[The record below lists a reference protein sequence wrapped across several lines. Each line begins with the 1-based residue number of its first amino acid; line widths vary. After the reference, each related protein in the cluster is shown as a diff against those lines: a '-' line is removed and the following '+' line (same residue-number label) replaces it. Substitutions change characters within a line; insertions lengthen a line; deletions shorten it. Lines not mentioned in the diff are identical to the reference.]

1 MLEKIDSPADL
12 RKLKQG
18 DLLPL
23 AEELREEILKAV
35 SETGGHL
42 ATNMGAVELTLALH
56 YVFTT
61 PQDKIVWDVGNQT
74 YAHKLITGRREQFY
88 TLRQYG
94 GLSGFTKIEESEYD
108 VFGAGHA
115 STAVS
120 AAFGLACARD
130 LAKEKYKLVAVFG
143 DGALTGGLAY
153 EGLNNAG
160 ASGKDFL
167 AILNDNSMSISKNVG
182 AIAQYLT
189 SFLTDETYNK
199 IKADIWEL
207 VGKTKSGVKLRAL
220 VSYMD
225 ENIKSFLL
233 PGAFFEKLGFR
244 YFGPVDGHNLPLLLK
259 TLKQIKKLS
268 GPILLHVLTTKGKG
282 FPPAEKDA
290 ARFHGVSA
298 FDKVTGVTLAP
309 PTGISYM
316 QVFGDTMVRL
326 AEKNPDLVAITAAMC
341 QGTGLLEFSKKFP
354 ERFFDVG
361 IAEGHGGTFAGGL
374 AVGGKRPVYA
384 IYSTFLQRAYD
395 QMIHDIALQ
404 SLPVVFGIDRAGL
417 VGEDGPTHHG
427 IFDIPY
433 LRCLPNIVVAVP
445 KDGQELAN
453 LLYTAV
459 NYKKGPFSLRYP
471 RATIP
476 DPPAGPS
483 TTFGTGEFKE
493 IEIGSWEILDKGE
506 GVLVIACGTMVYP
519 ARNALRQ
526 LREDGYH
533 LTLANARFIKPL
545 DERLLDLLFTD
556 HRVVLTVEEGALA
569 GGLGSAVMEYLEAR
583 RLSGISVRRMGIPD
597 RFIHQG
603 ARKILLEEVGLTEEG
618 IKTELAQMN
627 LNLAKKKS
635 RVISG

>member
-1 MLEKIDSPADL
+1 MILEKINSPADL
-12 RKLKQG
+12 RKLKQA
-18 DLLPL
+18 DLAPL
-23 AEELREEILKAV
+23 SEELRSEILKTV
-35 SETGGHL
+35 SQTGGHL

-56 YVFTT
+56 YVFNT

-74 YAHKLITGRREQFY
+74 YAHKLITGRRGRFH
-88 TLRQYG
+88 TLRQYE

-115 STAVS
+115 STAIS
-120 AAFGLACARD
+120 AAFGMACARD
-130 LAKEKYKLVAVFG
+130 LSQEKYKVIAVFG

-189 SFLTDETYNK
+189 GVLTDETYNK

-207 VGKTKSGVKLRAL
+207 VGKTKSGLKLRSL

-225 ENIKSFLL
+225 ENIKGFFL
-233 PGAFFEKLGFR
+233 PGIIFEKLGFR
-244 YFGPVDGHNLPLLLK
+244 YFGPMDGHDLPKLIK
-259 TLKQIKKLS
+259 TLKQIKGLP

-282 FPPAEKDA
+282 FPPAEQDA

-298 FDKVTGVTLAP
+298 FDKVTGATLAP
-309 PTGISYM
+309 SSGTSYM
-316 QVFGDTMVRL
+316 QAFGETMVKL
-326 AEKNPDLVAITAAMC
+326 AEADPDVVAVTAAMC
-341 QGTGLLEFSKKFP
+341 QGTGLSEFARKYP
-354 ERFFDVG
+354 DRFFDVG
-361 IAEGHGGTFAGGL
+361 IAEGHGGTFAAGL
-374 AVGGKRPVYA
+374 AAAGKKPVYA

-395 QMIHDIALQ
+395 QVIHDIALQ
-404 SLPVVFGIDRAGL
+404 KLPVVFGIDRAGL

-433 LRCLPNIVVAVP
+433 LRCLPNIVVSVP
-445 KDGQELAN
+445 KDGEELAN

-459 NYKKGPFSLRYP
+459 NYKNGPFSIRYP
-471 RATIP
+471 RASIP
-476 DPPAGPS
+476 DKL
-483 TTFGTGEFKE
+483 TGEFKE
-493 IEIGSWEILDKGE
+493 IEIGSWEVLEKGE
-506 GVLVIACGTMVYP
+506 GVLVIACGTMVHP
-519 ARNALRQ
+519 AQNVVRQ
-526 LREDGYH
+526 MREEGYH
-533 LTLANARFIKPL
+533 LTLVNARFVKPL
-545 DERLLDLLFTD
+545 DGRLLDLLFTD
-556 HRVVLTVEEGALA
+556 HRVVLTIEEGALA
-569 GGLGSAVMEYLEAR
+569 GGLGSAVMEYMEAR
-583 RLSGISVRRMGIPD
+583 KLSGISFRRLGIPD

-618 IKTELAQMN
+618 IKAELAAMN

-635 RVISG
+635 RVASE

>member
-1 MLEKIDSPADL
+1 MLEKINSPADL

-23 AEELREEILKAV
+23 AQELREQILLTV
-35 SETGGHL
+35 SQTGGHL

-56 YVFTT
+56 YVFNT
-61 PQDKIVWDVGNQT
+61 PQDKLVWDVGNQT
-74 YAHKLITGRREQFY
+74 YAHKLITGRREHFQ

-115 STAVS
+115 STAIS
-120 AAFGLACARD
+120 AAFGMASARD
-130 LAKEKYKLVAVFG
+130 LAKEKYKVVAVFG

-233 PGAFFEKLGFR
+233 PGALFEKLSFR
-244 YFGPVDGHNLPLLLK
+244 YFGPVDGHNLPLLIK

-282 FPPAEKDA
+282 FSPAEKDA
-290 ARFHGVSA
+290 SKFHGVST
-298 FDKVTGVTLAP
+298 FDKITGASLAP
-309 PTGISYM
+309 PSGTSYM
-316 QVFGDTMVRL
+316 QVFGDAMIQL
-326 AEKNPDLVAITAAMC
+326 AEKNPDLVAVTAAMC
-341 QGTGLLEFSKKFP
+341 QGTGLLEFSKKYP

-361 IAEGHGGTFAGGL
+361 IAEAHGGTFAAGL
-374 AVGGKRPVYA
+374 AAAGKRPVYA

-395 QMIHDIALQ
+395 QVIHDIALQ
-404 SLPVVFGIDRAGL
+404 NLPVVFAIDRAGL

-433 LRCLPNIVVAVP
+433 LRCLPNIVVSVP

-453 LLYTAV
+453 LLYTGIT
-459 NYKKGPFSLRYP
+459 YKKGPFSLRYP
-471 RATIP
+471 RASVP
-476 DPPAGPS
+476 DRPIGS
-483 TTFGTGEFKE
+483 FQE
-493 IEIGSWEILDKGE
+493 IEIGSWEVLEKGE
-506 GVLVIACGTMVYP
+506 GVLVIACGTMVFP
-519 ARNALRQ
+519 ARNVVRQ
-526 LREDGYH
+526 LAEEGYF
-533 LTLANARFIKPL
+533 LTLTNARFIKPL

-569 GGLGSAVMEYLEAR
+569 GGLGSAVMEYMEAR
-583 RLSGISVRRMGIPD
+583 KLSGISVRRMGIPD

-618 IKTELAQMN
+618 IKTELARMN
-627 LNLAKKKS
+627 LNLAKRKS
-635 RVISG
+635 RVVSE

>member
-1 MLEKIDSPADL
+1 MILERINAPSDL
-12 RKLKQG
+12 RKLKQS
-18 DLLPL
+18 DLIPL
-23 AEELREEILKAV
+23 AEELRAEILKTV
-35 SETGGHL
+35 SQTGGHL

-56 YVFTT
+56 YVFNT

-74 YAHKLITGRREQFY
+74 YAHKLITGRRKRFH
-88 TLRQYG
+88 TLRQYD

-115 STAVS
+115 STAIS
-120 AAFGLACARD
+120 AAFGMACARD
-130 LAKEKYKLVAVFG
+130 LAKEKYKVVAVFG
-143 DGALTGGLAY
+143 DGSLTGGLAY

-189 SFLTDETYNK
+189 GVLTDATYNK

-207 VGKTKSGVKLRAL
+207 VGKTKSGLKLRSL

-225 ENIKSFLL
+225 ENIKGFFM
-233 PGAFFEKLGFR
+233 PGTFFEKLGFR
-244 YFGPVDGHNLPLLLK
+244 YFGPMEGHDLPKLVK
-259 TLKQIKKLS
+259 TLKQIKNLS
-268 GPILLHVLTTKGKG
+268 GPILLHVLTVKGKG
-282 FPPAEKDA
+282 FVPAEQDA

-298 FDKVTGVTLAP
+298 FDKVTGATLAP
-309 PTGISYM
+309 SSGTSYM
-316 QVFGDTMVRL
+316 QAFGETMVKL
-326 AEKNPDLVAITAAMC
+326 AKTDPSVVAITAAMC
-341 QGTGLLEFSKKFP
+341 QGTGLSEFAKKYP

-361 IAEGHGGTFAGGL
+361 IAEGHGGTFAAGL
-374 AVGGKRPVYA
+374 AAVGKKPVYA

-395 QMIHDIALQ
+395 QVVHDIALQ
-404 SLPVVFGIDRAGL
+404 NLPVVFGIDRAGL

-433 LRCLPNIVVAVP
+433 LRCLPNIVVSVP
-445 KDGQELAN
+445 KDGEELAN

-459 NYKKGPFSLRYP
+459 NYKNGPFSIRYP
-471 RATIP
+471 RAGIP
-476 DPPAGPS
+476 DQL
-483 TTFGTGEFKE
+483 TGELKE
-493 IEIGSWEILDKGE
+493 IEIGSWEVLEKGE

-519 ARNALRQ
+519 AGNVVRQ
-526 LREDGYH
+526 LREEGYH
-533 LTLANARFIKPL
+533 ITLANARFIKPL
-545 DERLLDLLFTD
+545 DERLLDLLFTS
-556 HRVVLTVEEGALA
+556 HRVVLTIEEGALA
-569 GGLGSAVMEYLEAR
+569 GGLGSAVMEYMEAR
-583 RLSGISVRRMGIPD
+583 KLSGISFRRMGIPD

-618 IKTELAQMN
+618 IKAELASMN

-635 RVISG
+635 WVVSE

>member
-1 MLEKIDSPADL
+1 M
-12 RKLKQG
+12 
-18 DLLPL
+18 
-23 AEELREEILKAV
+23 AEEVREYILKTV
-35 SETGGHL
+35 SQTGGHL

-56 YVFTT
+56 YVFNT

-74 YAHKLITGRREQFY
+74 YAHKLITGRRENFHM
-88 TLRQYG
+88 LRQYG

-115 STAVS
+115 STAIS
-120 AAFGLACARD
+120 AAFGIACARD
-130 LAKEKYKLVAVFG
+130 LEKEKYKVVAVFG

-189 SFLTDETYNK
+189 SFLADETYNK
-199 IKADIWEL
+199 VKADIWQL
-207 VGKTKSGVKLRAL
+207 VGKTKSGLKLRSL

-225 ENIKSFLL
+225 ENVKGFFL
-233 PGAFFEKLGFR
+233 PGIIFEKLGFR
-244 YFGPVDGHNLPLLLK
+244 YFGPMDGHDLPKLVK
-259 TLKQIKKLS
+259 TLKQIKNLS

-282 FPPAEKDA
+282 FPPAERDA
-290 ARFHGVSA
+290 SRFHGVSA
-298 FDKVTGVTLAP
+298 FDKVTGASLAP
-309 PTGISYM
+309 AAGTSYM
-316 QVFGDTMVRL
+316 QAFGETMVKL
-326 AEKNPDLVAITAAMC
+326 AEAGPDIVAVTAAMC
-341 QGTGLLEFSKKFP
+341 QGTGLAEFSKKYP

-361 IAEGHGGTFAGGL
+361 IAEAHGGTFAGGL
-374 AVGGKRPVYA
+374 AAAGKKPVYA

-395 QMIHDIALQ
+395 QVVHDIALQ
-404 SLPVVFGIDRAGL
+404 SLPVVFAIDRAGL

-433 LRCLPNIVVAVP
+433 LRCLPNVVVSVP
-445 KDGQELAN
+445 KDGQELAD
-453 LLYTAV
+453 LLFTAV
-459 NYKKGPFSLRYP
+459 HYKKGPFSLRYP
-471 RATIP
+471 RSGIP
-476 DPPAGPS
+476 DKL
-483 TTFGTGEFKE
+483 TGKFKE
-493 IEIGSWEILDKGE
+493 IEIGSWEILEKGE

-519 ARNALRQ
+519 ARNVVRQ
-526 LREDGYH
+526 LFEEGYNI
-533 LTLANARFIKPL
+533 TLANARFIKPL

-569 GGLGSAVMEYLEAR
+569 GGLGSAVMEYMEAR
-583 RLSGISVRRMGIPD
+583 KLSGISFRRMGIPD

-603 ARKILLEEVGLTEEG
+603 ARKILLEEVRLTEEG
-618 IKTELAQMN
+618 IRSELTQMN

-635 RVISG
+635 RVASE

>member
-1 MLEKIDSPADL
+1 MLEKINSPMDL

-18 DLLPL
+18 DLPPL
-23 AEELREEILKAV
+23 AEEVREYILKTV
-35 SETGGHL
+35 SQTGGHL

-56 YVFTT
+56 YVFNT

-74 YAHKLITGRREQFY
+74 YAHKLITGRRENFHM
-88 TLRQYG
+88 LRQYG

-115 STAVS
+115 STAIS
-120 AAFGLACARD
+120 AAFGIACARD
-130 LAKEKYKLVAVFG
+130 LEKEKYKVVAVFG

-189 SFLTDETYNK
+189 SFLADETYNK
-199 IKADIWEL
+199 VKADIWQL
-207 VGKTKSGVKLRAL
+207 VGKTKSGLKLRSL

-225 ENIKSFLL
+225 ENVKGFFL
-233 PGAFFEKLGFR
+233 PGIIFEKLGFR
-244 YFGPVDGHNLPLLLK
+244 YFGPMDGHDLPKLVK
-259 TLKQIKKLS
+259 TLKQIKNLS

-282 FPPAEKDA
+282 FPPAERDA
-290 ARFHGVSA
+290 SRFHGVSA
-298 FDKVTGVTLAP
+298 FDKVTGASLAP
-309 PTGISYM
+309 AAGTSYM
-316 QVFGDTMVRL
+316 QAFGETMVKL
-326 AEKNPDLVAITAAMC
+326 AEAGPDIVAVTAAMC
-341 QGTGLLEFSKKFP
+341 QGTGLAEFSKKYP

-361 IAEGHGGTFAGGL
+361 IAEAHGGTFAGGL
-374 AVGGKRPVYA
+374 AAAGKKPVYA

-395 QMIHDIALQ
+395 QVVHDIALQ
-404 SLPVVFGIDRAGL
+404 SLPVVFAIDRAGL

-433 LRCLPNIVVAVP
+433 LRCLPNVVVSVP
-445 KDGQELAN
+445 KDGQELAD
-453 LLYTAV
+453 LLFTAV
-459 NYKKGPFSLRYP
+459 HYKKGPFSLRYP
-471 RATIP
+471 RSGIP
-476 DPPAGPS
+476 DKL
-483 TTFGTGEFKE
+483 TGKFKE
-493 IEIGSWEILDKGE
+493 IEIGSWEILEKGE

-519 ARNALRQ
+519 ARNVVRQ
-526 LREDGYH
+526 LFEEGYNI
-533 LTLANARFIKPL
+533 TLANARFIKPL

-569 GGLGSAVMEYLEAR
+569 GGLGSAVMEYMEAR
-583 RLSGISVRRMGIPD
+583 KLSGISFRRMGIPD

-603 ARKILLEEVGLTEEG
+603 ARKILLEEVRLTEEG
-618 IKTELAQMN
+618 IRSELTQMN

-635 RVISG
+635 RVASE

>member
-1 MLEKIDSPADL
+1 MLEKINSPMDL

-18 DLLPL
+18 DLPPL
-23 AEELREEILKAV
+23 AEEVREYILKTV
-35 SETGGHL
+35 SQTGGHL

-56 YVFTT
+56 YVFNT

-74 YAHKLITGRREQFY
+74 YAHKLITGRRENFHM
-88 TLRQYG
+88 LRQYG

-115 STAVS
+115 STAIS
-120 AAFGLACARD
+120 AAFGIACARD
-130 LAKEKYKLVAVFG
+130 LEKEKYKVVAVFG

-189 SFLTDETYNK
+189 SFLADETYNK
-199 IKADIWEL
+199 VKADIWQL
-207 VGKTKSGVKLRAL
+207 VGKTKSGLKLRSL

-225 ENIKSFLL
+225 ENVKGFFL
-233 PGAFFEKLGFR
+233 PGIIFEKLGFR
-244 YFGPVDGHNLPLLLK
+244 YFGPMDGHDLPKLVK
-259 TLKQIKKLS
+259 TLKQIKNLS

-282 FPPAEKDA
+282 FPPAERDA
-290 ARFHGVSA
+290 SRFHGVSA
-298 FDKVTGVTLAP
+298 FDKVTGASLAP
-309 PTGISYM
+309 AAGTSYM
-316 QVFGDTMVRL
+316 QAFGETMVKL
-326 AEKNPDLVAITAAMC
+326 AEADPDIVTVTAAMC
-341 QGTGLLEFSKKFP
+341 QGTGLAEFSKKYP

-361 IAEGHGGTFAGGL
+361 IAEAHGGTFAGGL
-374 AVGGKRPVYA
+374 AAAGKKPVYA

-395 QMIHDIALQ
+395 QVVHDVALQ
-404 SLPVVFGIDRAGL
+404 NLPVVFAIDRAGL

-433 LRCLPNIVVAVP
+433 LRCLPNVVVSVP
-445 KDGQELAN
+445 KDGQELAD
-453 LLYTAV
+453 LLFSAV
-459 NYKKGPFSLRYP
+459 HYKKGPFSLRYP
-471 RATIP
+471 RSGIP
-476 DPPAGPS
+476 DKL
-483 TTFGTGEFKE
+483 TGKFKE
-493 IEIGSWEILDKGE
+493 IEIGSWEILEKGE

-519 ARNALRQ
+519 ARNVVRQ
-526 LREDGYH
+526 LFEEGYNI
-533 LTLANARFIKPL
+533 TLANARFIKPL

-569 GGLGSAVMEYLEAR
+569 GGLGSAVMEYMEAR
-583 RLSGISVRRMGIPD
+583 KLSGISFRRMGIPD

-618 IKTELAQMN
+618 IRSELVQMN

-635 RVISG
+635 RVASE